1 MNIEKKEKI
10 LIYFVVILISIILL
24 LVIIMIWKPMVSKSI
39 NYNYYDNNIN
49 YNDEM
54 INYYKNYMNEILKV
68 TNFDKLYN
76 KLDSEY
82 VDSLGLDNEEDV
94 KEFLRE
100 NNMISMKYEVN
111 NVELYES
118 DNNDNLFL
126 VTYTVSERQK
136 YVYIIE
142 SSPYNFTLSFNT
154 DNNLKDLLSDRI
166 NIHKTIDDVKYDL
179 EVIESTKDQ
188 IRIKITITN
197 NSNQSITYDFSNLN
211 SFQLKYGN
219 DNYINMAAIA
229 NSSTVN
235 YEILPKSSKS
245 IETLFNLSFANQ
257 VNINGARLNN
267 VKINNDTYTIDI

>member
-1 MNIEKKEKI
+1 
-10 LIYFVVILISIILL
+10 
-24 LVIIMIWKPMVSKSI
+24 MIWKPMVSKSI

-245 IETLFNLSFANQ
+245 IETLFSLAFSNQ
-257 VNINGARLNN
+257 INISGARFNN
-267 VKINNDTYTIDI
+267 VKLNNNTYTIEI